1 VVHIREATQKSKIVI
16 CEVHVFALRIKK
28 TTARELGGKR
38 SARSAVDVADE
49 SGKSRRRSKAGQHHP
64 HVDQTPL
71 DRDATSEPEKT
82 FMIVRQPKRGGSFAA
97 RSKWRKS
104 NEGHP
109 QPKRDL
115 NAQRNYERYVALAR
129 AEELAGNKVGA
140 ENDHH
145 FAEHY
150 YRLMSSDHESS

>member
-1 VVHIREATQKSKIVI
+1 MQWTSRTKAAKAVGDPKLGNIIRMLT
-16 CEVHVFALRIKK
+16 
-28 TTARELGGKR
+28 KR
-38 SARSAVDVADE
+38 
-49 SGKSRRRSKAGQHHP
+49 
-64 HVDQTPL
+64 PL

-140 ENDHH
+140 ENYHQ